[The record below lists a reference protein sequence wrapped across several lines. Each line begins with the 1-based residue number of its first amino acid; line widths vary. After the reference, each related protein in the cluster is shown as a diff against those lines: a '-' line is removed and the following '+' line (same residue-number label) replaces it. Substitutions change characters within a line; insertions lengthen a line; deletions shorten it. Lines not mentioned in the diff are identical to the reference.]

1 MSIKRSVSFARI
13 LSAIGFSRAQLSA
26 SLSRLQ
32 ASVTFSKINQAII
45 FARLQSQVV
54 LGEFIKIIRLSDSV
68 DLSDQESKAVGTS
81 KSDST
86 STDDQPR
93 KGFGKALDD
102 LIELKE
108 NVITGLTKLL
118 SDTASA
124 DDDTQVG
131 LGKSLTDTFGTGDAI
146 QSFQFGKKL
155 DDTARAT
162 DDVGGEASVDDDQ
175 TIAFFKVTGDIA
187 GADDNLSRVVSFT
200 RAFSDGSGVTD
211 LPSIA
216 FNTSP
221 SDNATFSDDAV
232 ISYGMNPDENI
243 GATDNFSKTV
253 AYTRGLTDS
262 TGAADVF
269 RIRNFS
275 KSLSDTSSV
284 ADVFVSQMSFSR
296 LLSDNVN
303 ATDDVNGAAVDDD
316 QTIHFFKVLGDSS
329 SVGDSEVKSTGK
341 DLGDSASASDAGSFI
356 VQGYTVDNTY
366 FASDYVGSS
375 GSF

>member
-1 MSIKRSVSFARI
+1 
-13 LSAIGFSRAQLSA
+13 
-26 SLSRLQ
+26 
-32 ASVTFSKINQAII
+32 
-45 FARLQSQVV
+45 
-54 LGEFIKIIRLSDSV
+54 LSDSV

-131 LGKSLTDTFGTGDAI
+131 LGKSLSDTFGIGDAI

-155 DDTARAT
+155 DDTVRST
-162 DDVGGEASVDDDQ
+162 DDVGGVHTIDDNQ
-175 TIAFFKVTGDIA
+175 TIAFFKNTGDIA
-187 GADDNLSRVVSFT
+187 SADDNLSRVVSFS
-200 RAFSDGSGVTD
+200 RAFSDGSGATD
-211 LPSIA
+211 LPSIG
-216 FNTSP
+216 FGTSS
-221 SDNATFSDDAV
+221 SDSASFSDDAV
-232 ISYGMNPDENI
+232 ISYGKRPDENV
-243 GATDNFSKTV
+243 GAADDFSKTV
-253 AYTRGLTDS
+253 AYTRGLADS
-262 TGAADVF
+262 TATADAF
-269 RIRNFS
+269 RITIFG
-275 KSLSDTSSV
+275 KQLADTSSV
-284 ADVFVSQMSFSR
+284 ADVFVAQVSFSR
-296 LLSDNVN
+296 LLSDQVD

-316 QTIHFFKVLGDSS
+316 QTIQFFKVLGDSS
-329 SVGDSEVKSTGK
+329 SVADSEVKSTGK
-341 DLGDSASASDAGSFI
+341 DLGDSASASDSGSFL